1 MRETDYYPTRRTGSA
16 STGLIA
22 FLIGGLIGGT
32 LALLYAPQ
40 SGKKTRKFI
49 ADSSQDLIGTGQ
61 ETIDQ
66 MLQSIRD
73 AQESALATMQD
84 AQARMESL
92 NQDTREKLQRLQ
104 EIAQETVQEEKKVF
118 KKKFKEAKDTA
129 VGD

>member
-1 MRETDYYPTRRTGSA
+1 MRETNYYPMRRSSA

-40 SGKKTRKFI
+40 SGKKTRKI
-49 ADSSQDLIGTGQ
+49 LSDQGH
-61 ETIDQ
+61 ETVDQ
-66 MLQSIRD
+66 ILQSIRD
-73 AQESALATMQD
+73 AQDSAMATIED
-84 AQARMESL
+84 AQSRLDSM
-92 NQDTREKLQRLQ
+92 NKDTKEKLQRLQ
-104 EIAQETVQEEKKVF
+104 EIAQETLQEEKKVF